1 MSQKL
6 PLTRSLRKGMTNV
19 ALDTSDKEPKEYPCT
34 VVAVNQPFVTVK
46 FDVTG
51 VMTQPVEMP
60 VAMSAYVRLPIQ
72 IGDKGMA
79 VSGTASLAALT
90 GLGVGTADTVQQAN
104 LSNLVFVPISGKY
117 FAVVD
122 GTILFLSGPGGVTIR
137 DTANTTQIELI
148 PGVITLSAGGHSI
161 TIDAT
166 GITLDGTLWAA
177 HVHTDVTSGT
187 SDSGPIPP

>member
-117 FAVVD
+117 FSAVV
-122 GTILFLSGPGGVTIR
+122 GGVVL
-137 DTANTTQIELI
+137 DNAAVTATENLTVGNGWTGTAVDLNGQ
-148 PGVITLSAGGHSI
+148 VITFQN
-161 TIDAT
+161 
-166 GITLDGTLWAA
+166 GIAMNGE
-177 HVHTDVTSGT
+177 
-187 SDSGPIPP
+187 